1 MKVLILAGGLGTRLS
16 EETGLKPK
24 PMVEIGGRP
33 ILWHIMKIYSHY
45 GYNDFLILAG
55 YLSHVIKD
63 YFVNYYSL
71 SSDITVDLRTNSIEI
86 HKPCPEPWKVTII
99 DTGVETLTG
108 SRIKRVQK
116 YIGDETF
123 MITYGDGVANIDVNR
138 LVASH
143 RASGKL
149 ATMTAVQYAGRF
161 GALDLRDDDMVANF
175 KEKPR
180 GDGAWIN
187 AGFFV
192 CEPKALD
199 YIPNEDNIAW
209 EKEPLETL
217 AHGFQTLTDDVEF
230 LYFNTAFYV
239 PENEGGLHFRDPALG
254 IRFPLEC
261 SDISQKDAAHTHI
274 AQRKPAFGGLELT

>member
-24 PMVEIGGRP
+24 PMVEIGDRP

-63 YFVNYYSL
+63 YFINYYAL
-71 SSDITVDLRTNSIEI
+71 SSDITIDMRDNSIEI
-86 HKPCPEPWKVTII
+86 HKTFSEPWRVTII
-99 DTGVETLTG
+99 DTGKETLTG

-116 YIGDETF
+116 YLGDEPF
-123 MITYGDGVANIDVNR
+123 MMTYGDGVANINVPE

-143 RASGKL
+143 QASGKL
-149 ATMTAVQYAGRF
+149 ATMTAIQYAGRF
-161 GALDLRDDDMVANF
+161 GALEIQPNDLVTHF

-192 CEPKALD
+192 CQPEVLD
-199 YIPNEDNIAW
+199 FIPNENDIAW

-217 AHGFQTLTDDVEF
+217 ASRGELHAYKFDGFWHCMDTLRDKIALNEMWESGNAPWAVWNN
-230 LYFNTAFYV
+230 YNTS
-239 PENEGGLHFRDPALG
+239 R
-254 IRFPLEC
+254 
-261 SDISQKDAAHTHI
+261 
-274 AQRKPAFGGLELT
+274 